1 MTNRPPFWKKIIS
14 YLTEFHIESAPSDI
28 NPHLYVSLNRGRYQ
42 LCTANAIYSYEDLY
56 DNYSEAFKKIEID
69 KRKVEKVLILGFG
82 LGSIP
87 FMLEKKFHKK
97 YNYTAIEI
105 DESVI
110 YLATKYALPE
120 IESSIQMICADA
132 FGFVMQCQE
141 QFDLIC
147 MDVFLDDVVPEEFEA
162 EDFLN
167 HLKGLIAKDGLLLF
181 NRLANTSEDLKAT
194 QTFFKEKFQP
204 IFPNGRYLEVRGNWM
219 LLDKSF

>member
-14 YLTEFHIESAPSDI
+14 YLTELHIESAPSDI

-69 KRKVEKVLILGFG
+69 KRKVENVLILGFG

-87 FMLEKKFHKK
+87 FMLEKTFHKK
-97 YNYTAIEI
+97 YHYTAVEI

-120 IESSIQMICADA
+120 INSSIQMICTDA
-132 FGFVMQCQE
+132 FAYVMQCQE
-141 QFDLIC
+141 QFDLVC
-147 MDVFLDDVVPEEFEA
+147 MDVFLDDLVPEEFEA
-162 EDFLN
+162 EDFLKN
-167 HLKGLIAKDGLLLF
+167 LKRLIAKDGLLLF
-181 NRLANTSEDLKAT
+181 NRLANTPEDLKAT

-204 IFPNGRYLEVRGNWM
+204 VFPDGRYLEVRGNWM
-219 LLDKSF
+219 LLDK

>member
-14 YLTEFHIESAPSDI
+14 YISELHIESAPSDI

-56 DNYSEAFKKIEID
+56 DNYFEAFRKIEID
-69 KRKVEKVLILGFG
+69 NRKIENVLILGFG

-87 FMLEKKFHKK
+87 FMLEKHFHKK
-97 YNYTAIEI
+97 YHYTAVEI

-120 IESSIQMICADA
+120 IESSIQMICTDA
-132 FGFVMQCQE
+132 FAFVMQCQE
-141 QFDLIC
+141 KFDLVC

-167 HLKGLIAKDGLLLF
+167 HLKGLIAKDGLLLY
-181 NRLANTSEDLKAT
+181 NRLANTPQDLKTT

-204 IFPNGRYLEVRGNWM
+204 VFPNGRYLEVRGNWM
-219 LLDKSF
+219 LLDKRI

>member
-1 MTNRPPFWKKIIS
+1 MKNRPPFWKKIIS
-14 YLTEFHIESAPSDI
+14 YLTELHIESAPSDI

-56 DNYSEAFKKIEID
+56 DNYSEAFKIIEID

-87 FMLEKKFHKK
+87 FMLEKKFNKK
-97 YNYTAIEI
+97 YHYTAVEI

-120 IESSIQMICADA
+120 INSSIQMICADA
-132 FGFVMQCQE
+132 FAFVMQCQE
-141 QFDLIC
+141 QFDLVC
-147 MDVFLDDVVPEEFEA
+147 MDVFLDDLVPETFEA
-162 EDFLN
+162 EDFLKN
-167 HLKGLIAKDGLLLF
+167 LKRLIAKDGLLLF
-181 NRLANTSEDLKAT
+181 NRLANTPEDLKAT

-204 IFPNGRYLEVRGNWM
+204 VFPDGKYLEVRGNWM
-219 LLDKSF
+219 LLDK

>member
-1 MTNRPPFWKKIIS
+1 MTNRPPFWKKIVS
-14 YLTEFHIESAPSDI
+14 YFTELHIESAPSDI

-56 DNYSEAFKKIEID
+56 DNYSEAFKKVEIE
-69 KRKVEKVLILGFG
+69 KRKIEKVLILGFG

-97 YNYTAIEI
+97 YHYTAIEI

-132 FGFVMQCQE
+132 FAFVMQCQE
-141 QFDLIC
+141 QFDLVC
-147 MDVFLDDVVPEEFEA
+147 MDVFLDDIVPEEFEA

-167 HLKGLIAKDGLLLF
+167 NLKRLIAKDGLLLF
-181 NRLANTSEDLKAT
+181 NRLANTPEDLKAT

-204 IFPNGRYLEVRGNWM
+204 VFPDGRYLEVRGNWM
-219 LLDKSF
+219 LLDK